1 MEKLQKILLTL
12 KDLGCCG
19 IKISFE
25 DEGALYNEMVSM
37 TSLISLCNLDL
48 SIKIGGCEAKRDI
61 VDCLSLN
68 CSHVVAPMV
77 ESKFSLSKFIS
88 MTNEYNFNKKKGIN
102 VETIQSYNNLDDMSL
117 LFDKVD
123 FITFGRV
130 DFVKSLDKDRSF
142 VDSEEMY
149 QNVKN
154 VFEKAREYNLS
165 CYLGGAI
172 TINSKDFIEKLMN
185 NNLLDKFETRY
196 IMFDVNKININDFNR
211 LLHYANIF
219 EVEWLKYIHNRYN
232 TFANKDIKRIEMIS
246 ERLSKNTF
254 H

>member
-1 MEKLQKILLTL
+1 
-12 KDLGCCG
+12 
-19 IKISFE
+19 
-25 DEGALYNEMVSM
+25 
-37 TSLISLCNLDL
+37 
-48 SIKIGGCEAKRDI
+48 
-61 VDCLSLN
+61 
-68 CSHVVAPMV
+68 
-77 ESKFSLSKFIS
+77 
-88 MTNEYNFNKKKGIN
+88 
-102 VETIQSYNNLDDMSL
+102 MSL